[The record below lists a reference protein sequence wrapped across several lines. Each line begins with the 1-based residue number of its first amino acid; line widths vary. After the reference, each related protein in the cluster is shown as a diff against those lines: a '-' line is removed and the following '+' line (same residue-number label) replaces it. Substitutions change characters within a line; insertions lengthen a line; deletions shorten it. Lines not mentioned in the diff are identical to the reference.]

1 MKCHISRKDW
11 SDFIKE
17 FKKTE
22 YYDNH
27 KENGWECP
35 INKLNPKLLEKLI
48 NLNQRLEELE
58 DKK

>member
-11 SDFIKE
+11 DDFKKE
-17 FKKTE
+17 FERTG
-22 YYDNH
+22 YRDDYTI
-27 KENGWECP
+27 NGYKCLLG
-35 INKLNPKLLEKLI
+35 KLNPGILEKLI

>member
-11 SDFIKE
+11 DDFTKE

-22 YYDNH
+22 YHENY

-35 INKLNPKLLEKLI
+35 ITKLNPNLLEKLI